1 MPTPPVPQS
10 TVALRAAAV
19 AFVAAAAV
27 TLGACAPTQTQQ
39 LDGAAGQVQEA
50 VKKFSDA
57 AGDGGAGVICRDL
70 VTSELRKQLGSRG
83 KSCEDAVRAAIE
95 NSDYT
100 PLTVDTVRLDKG
112 ENGNAATAITATSV
126 EDRYRGVKLEKVG
139 DKWLI
144 ASFEATAKK

>member
-1 MPTPPVPQS
+1 M
-10 TVALRAAAV
+10 
-19 AFVAAAAV
+19 V
-27 TLGACAPTQTQQ
+27 TLAACAPTETKQ
-39 LDGAAGQVQEA
+39 LEGTAGQVQAA

-57 AGDGGAGVICRDL
+57 AGDGSAGVICRDL
-70 VTSELRKQLGSRG
+70 VTPELRKQLASHG

-100 PLTVDTVRLDKG
+100 PLTVDTVRLTKG
-112 ENGNAATAITATSV
+112 EDGNTATAITATSV
-126 EDRYRGVKLEKVG
+126 EDRYRAVKLEKVG